1 MRLDKLLLTFIS
13 TFLITQPMFAI
24 MVINHHSEKL
34 APLAFAVV
42 SVEVKLEQKQQLQ
55 KLPLQ
60 LNKLA
65 TYRKILKLVK
75 QVLLRKQFHPYLP
88 AFLVI

>member
-1 MRLDKLLLTFIS
+1 MRLDKLLLTFFS
-13 TFLITQPMFAI
+13 TFLITQPMLVI

-55 KLPLQ
+55 KLPRQ

-75 QVLLRKQFHPYLP
+75 
-88 AFLVI
+88 